1 MKNNETKEQI
11 AIEIYKEIATMLD
24 AYSFEHNDELTHE
37 VVDNLIFKIEQEVAY
52 LEALQN

>member
-1 MKNNETKEQI
+1 
-11 AIEIYKEIATMLD
+11 MLD